1 MLETIPAPPLLRGNQ
16 KDIRPIL
23 DKRKQDMLAQNKFSD
38 ISYTQGYGAVSEA
51 QSRVILNEAGV
62 EAEAEHLDW

>member
-1 MLETIPAPPLLRGNQ
+1 M
-16 KDIRPIL
+16 
-23 DKRKQDMLAQNKFSD
+23 
-38 ISYTQGYGAVSEA
+38 QGYGAISEA